1 MVLTEKQ
8 EQILL
13 HLGRFKFLTTSQ
25 MIRLGIDR
33 HRSNLS
39 TALAPVRGG
48 KRPLV
53 KTLEFGLMPKKG
65 RVESL
70 YFLSQWGADVL
81 QEQLHVEDPKY
92 PIGRHVSFTS
102 DYFHR
107 VATIDCEVAL
117 HLSKQTKEVIFS
129 HRYFDQIGSNRT
141 GDLSVD
147 TKIVM
152 IDKEIIA
159 DWIFLVRTPKQEELF
174 CAEVYMDDHDTNR
187 PYHSLRSYLQAI
199 SEGAPSTK
207 YHFNRSNRVLAL
219 FGTERIMVSVIRKV
233 QSDPD
238 FGSFS
243 RHFLFKSL
251 DSLDTDFHEGWIHL
265 TGEVGRM
272 W

>member
-13 HLGRFKFLTTSQ
+13 LLGRFKFLTTSQ

-39 TALAPVRGG
+39 TALAPLKSG

-53 KTLEFGLMPKKG
+53 KTLEFGLMPQKG

-70 YFLSQWGADVL
+70 YFLSKQGSDLL
-81 QEQLHVEDPKY
+81 QEQLQVNEVKY
-92 PIGRHVSFTS
+92 PISRNVSFTS

-107 VATIDCEVAL
+107 VATIDSEVAL
-117 HLSKQTKEVIFS
+117 FLSKQTKEVVFS
-129 HRYFDQIGSNRT
+129 HRYFDQTGSNRT
-141 GDLSVD
+141 GDMSVD

-152 IDKEIIA
+152 NEKEIIA
-159 DWIFLVRTPKQEELF
+159 DWIFLVRTPKQEELY
-174 CAEVYMDDHDTNR
+174 CAEIYMDDHDTNR

-199 SEGAPSTK
+199 SEGSPSTK

-219 FGTERIMVSVIRKV
+219 FGTERIMFSVIQKM

-238 FGSFS
+238 TSNFS
-243 RHFLFKSL
+243 RHFLFKHL
-251 DSLDTDFHEGWIHL
+251 GSLDTDFHEGWIHL
-265 TGEVGRM
+265 TGEIGRM